1 MKNIVFIIILFTNI
15 INSYSQY
22 YKNYNWEKQSL
33 LIDSEG
39 NYKNESSVGFFD
51 NTIIEIVSGKFSNSI
66 IKYVTNHYK
75 IKMLDEFGVSKH
87 SNILIPMNEVV
98 GLRDIKVRITD
109 ENGEILEFDKKQMEE
124 LHFFEDSP
132 NYKNFQINGIKENS
146 TIEVLYTL
154 EKLYNI
160 HDNKILQKSYPIQS
174 SKFLLI
180 PGPTKAIVKTYGF
193 ENIVRDTLINDS
205 NAKILKLE
213 NIPPIVDEEYATAIA
228 NRKKISY
235 QCSFPEDNMDQETY
249 WRNIISNI
257 NPIMFPRNIH
267 PKIFELS
274 SELILKNDD
283 IYNTVNI
290 IDDYIKSNFKI
301 SDKNNS
307 SLNNLDYI
315 LSNYTSNDFS
325 IIQVYTQLL
334 TAAGINYEIVITA
347 NRYYNKF
354 DPEFFDP
361 NVLREF
367 LIYFPDQE
375 KYIAPNRL
383 EYRIGEAP
391 FDLLGNYGIY
401 IDRLSDFY
409 FSEIIQSDESYSRI
423 KRRIVIDFQKK
434 LKKVIVDEYQE
445 YTGHWATNN
454 RSLLQFSN
462 EEDLIVFKDY
472 LTASGIENKK
482 IIDFKITNGELFQ
495 NNYNSPFIVNSI
507 ISSESLT
514 KKIDNGYNLNIGKV
528 IGKQSEL
535 YEETERLHPIEITYP
550 NQYDYEIIVKIPKGY
565 IIKDLDKLSFN
576 KSYLSVMGN
585 KISKFESQYKIL
597 DNKLV
602 ITIQEFY
609 KTLRY
614 QKNRYNEF
622 RDVINSASDFYNTSI
637 KFVKK

>member
-1 MKNIVFIIILFTNI
+1 MKNIVFIIILFTNT

-22 YKNYNWEKQSL
+22 YKNYNWENDNFL
-33 LIDSEG
+33 VYSEE

-51 NTIIEIVSGKFSNSI
+51 NTIIEIISGKFSNSI

-98 GLRDIKVRITD
+98 NFRDIKVRITD
-109 ENGEILEFDKKQMEE
+109 ENGEIIEFDKKQMEE

-180 PGPTKAIVKTYGF
+180 PGPTKAIIKAYGF
-193 ENIVRDTLINDS
+193 ENAIRDTLINDS
-205 NAKILKLE
+205 NAKFLKLE

-228 NRKKISY
+228 NRKRIAF
-235 QCSFPEDNMDQETY
+235 QCVFPEDNMNQKTY
-249 WRNIISNI
+249 WENIISNI
-257 NPIMFPRNIH
+257 TPIMFPRNIH
-267 PKIFELS
+267 PKIFEMS
-274 SELILKNDD
+274 STLIAKDD
-283 IYNTVNI
+283 NIYNTANI
-290 IDDYIKSNFKI
+290 IDDYIKGNFKI
-301 SDKNNS
+301 SNENND
-307 SLNNLDYI
+307 SLNDLDYI

-367 LIYFPDQE
+367 LIYFPDEE

-550 NQYDYEIIVKIPKGY
+550 NQYDYEIVVKIPKGY

-585 KISKFESQYKIL
+585 KICKFESQYKIL